1 MSITRLYRL
10 LQLITLLRSG
20 RRYDAD
26 ALAEELAV
34 SRRTV
39 FRDLHILTAA
49 EIPYYY
55 DSEADAYAID
65 RSFFLPAVNLTLDEA
80 LALFLANR
88 KMIGEL
94 PLPMFQQASQAAVK
108 LESSLPRAIQ
118 QHCGSI
124 MDRFEVRFPA
134 WSGGDRLE
142 ETFHQLRLA
151 IEQQRKVLLHYESL
165 TETGNRSPRVAR
177 NVAEVQW
184 HHTQR
189 CEFRPEGRLHFSVT
203 VDELNEISWWIL
215 GYGDQVKVLAPAK
228 LARLIKTAAANVVRL
243 YDEARDESDRPESQ

>member
-94 PLPMFQQASQAAVK
+94 PLPMASSVGSPTYKNNIHYGLNKVK
-108 LESSLPRAIQ
+108 P
-118 QHCGSI
+118 
-124 MDRFEVRFPA
+124 
-134 WSGGDRLE
+134 
-142 ETFHQLRLA
+142 
-151 IEQQRKVLLHYESL
+151 
-165 TETGNRSPRVAR
+165 
-177 NVAEVQW
+177 
-184 HHTQR
+184 
-189 CEFRPEGRLHFSVT
+189 
-203 VDELNEISWWIL
+203 IL
-215 GYGDQVKVLAPAK
+215 MINLF
-228 LARLIKTAAANVVRL
+228 IC
-243 YDEARDESDRPESQ
+243 